1 MSAKLQ
7 VMISTYYTITACS
20 NEPREFKSLNQKNMW
35 TKLHQKKCETC
46 RSAPTIQMGID
57 ESLYT
62 EGEAKNY
69 TNPKDRICVLNH
81 VKRTFE
87 SN

>member
-1 MSAKLQ
+1 MSKKMTLQ
-7 VMISTYYTITACS
+7 NITYYTITACS

-35 TKLHQKKCETC
+35 TKLHQKRCESC
-46 RSAPTIQMGID
+46 RSASTIQMGID

>member
-1 MSAKLQ
+1 MSKKMTFQ
-7 VMISTYYTITACS
+7 NSTYYTITACS

-35 TKLHQKKCETC
+35 TKLHQKKCEKC
-46 RSAPTIQMGID
+46 RSAPTIQMGTD
-57 ESLYT
+57 KSFYT

-81 VKRTFE
+81 TKRIFE